1 MVDPAAFGEMHA
13 SQDLWVFGYGSLMW
27 QPGFA
32 FDEMHTAVLQGWHRE
47 LCIYSHHWR
56 GTEEK
61 PGLVLGLDAGGSC
74 RGVAFR
80 VSSDRSPSV
89 RAYLHAREMRGGVYL
104 EVLQKIMLDDGREV
118 DALTYVAD
126 SAHRQYAGNLTR
138 EERFAIVEVCK
149 GEGGLN
155 RDYVINTVLHLR
167 QLYVRDDELEWL
179 HVRLGGEMFNDQ
191 MAGI

>member
-1 MVDPAAFGEMHA
+1 MDSSP
-13 SQDLWVFGYGSLMW
+13 DLWVFGYGSLMW

-32 FDEMHTAVLQGWHRE
+32 FDEMHTAMLDGWHRE
-47 LCIYSHHWR
+47 LCIYSNHWR
-56 GTEEK
+56 GTVEQ

-80 VSSDRSPSV
+80 VASERAPAV
-89 RAYLHAREMRGGVYL
+89 RAYLHEREMRGAVYR
-104 EVLQKIMLDDGREV
+104 EVMEKIRLDDGREV
-118 DALTYVAD
+118 EALTYVSD
-126 SAHRQYAGNLTR
+126 SGHRQYAGDLTR
-138 EERFAIVEVCK
+138 EQRLAIVAVCK

-167 QLYVRDDELEWL
+167 QLYVRDEELEWL
-179 HVRLGGEMFNDQ
+179 HVNLGGEVFNDQ